1 MSEGGFRQYRPRNAS
16 DVVWAKQMDKDFL
29 IDTPKGRVDQRKA
42 GAVAP
47 QDLINRAEG
56 KAGDYVI
63 RDRDT
68 GRLMAVAREA
78 FEALL
83 VPVDVSQLP
92 LEPADVRRDAAR

>member
-1 MSEGGFRQYRPRNAS
+1 MSQGGFRQYRPRNGGS
-16 DVVWAKQMDKDFL
+16 VVWAKRMDKDFR

-47 QDLINRAEG
+47 QDFINRAEG

-68 GRLMAVAREA
+68 GRLMAVAQEA
-78 FEALL
+78 FESL
-83 VPVDVSQLP
+83 VAPVDETP
-92 LEPADVRRDAAR
+92 